1 MAAHPPIGSLAT
13 VVPATPKLSGTTFG
27 AGRPVWSTPV
37 LPSLAEVLGMDV
49 VRRGRPEVVAGA
61 GGLSNQVRW
70 VHVSELADIAHLL
83 KGGELV
89 LTTGVALPPDS
100 AGLGGY
106 VKDLAGVGVAGL
118 MVELGRRFV
127 GSLPPALA
135 RPAERAGLPLV
146 ALRKEVRFVE
156 VTEAVHARIVDA
168 HLEELRRSER
178 LHAVFTEL
186 SLEGASVAE
195 VIHQVAR
202 LGGMPVVLE
211 DLTHQVVAVDP
222 AGEDPEAVLEGWE
235 GRSRAAVSTERV
247 AYVPES
253 GLLVARVGARGEDW
267 GRLALVCEEEPGGA
281 QRMLIER
288 ATTALALGRLIERDR
303 SGLRRQAERTL
314 LAAILDHEVA
324 DHEVT
329 ARARALGVPVTGRQL
344 VGVTARLPAGWA
356 VGDPQAITRAL
367 AESVAGSARRSG
379 LPVLVGVLEEGVVT
393 ALLSMPAGVGV
404 EAVLTRL
411 AGACAEALPAAPVV
425 GVGSVGHTVAEAR
438 RSLRESR
445 QVADLVRD
453 QPGTRPYHE
462 LGDLGILGLV
472 HLLRDDPRLQSFVE
486 RQLGRLLSRERREQT
501 GLLEALSA
509 YFRAGGNKSTAA
521 RLAHLSRS
529 VFYQRLSRLEEILG
543 VSLAD
548 PGQAVSLHVAVL
560 ALEDLR
566 RARGRG

>member
-329 ARARALGVPVTGRQL
+329 ARARA
-344 VGVTARLPAGWA
+344 

-404 EAVLTRL
+404 GGVLTRR

>member
-1 MAAHPPIGSLAT
+1 
-13 VVPATPKLSGTTFG
+13 
-27 AGRPVWSTPV
+27 
-37 LPSLAEVLGMDV
+37 MDV

-61 GGLSNQVRW
+61 DALSNPVRW

-89 LTTGVALPPDS
+89 LTTGVALPLDG

-118 MVELGRRFV
+118 MVELGRRFI

-135 RPAERAGLPLV
+135 RAAERAGLPLV

-178 LHAVFTEL
+178 LHAVFTDL

-195 VIHQVAR
+195 VLRQVAR

-222 AGEDPEAVLEGWE
+222 AGEDPEAVLDGWE
-235 GRSRAAVSTERV
+235 ERSRAALSTERV
-247 AYVPES
+247 AYAPEA

-267 GRLALVCEEEPGGA
+267 GRLVLVCEEEPGGTN
-281 QRMLIER
+281 RMLIER

-303 SGLRRQAERTL
+303 SGVRRQAERTL
-314 LAAILDHEVA
+314 LAAILDHDVA

-329 ARARALGVPVTGRQL
+329 TRTRALGVPVAGRQL

-356 VGDPQAITRAL
+356 AGDPQALTRSL
-367 AESVAGSARRSG
+367 AESVAGSARRAG
-379 LPVLVGVLEEGVVT
+379 LPVLVGVLEEGIVT
-393 ALLSMPAGVGV
+393 ALLSLPAGAGV
-404 EAVLTRL
+404 ELALTRL
-411 AGACAEALPAAPVV
+411 AGACAEGSPAVPVI

-445 QVADLVRD
+445 QVADVVREH
-453 QPGTRPYHE
+453 PGTRPYHQ
-462 LGDLGILGLV
+462 LGDLGILGLI
-472 HLLRDDPRLQSFVE
+472 HLLREDPRLQSFVE
-486 RQLGRLLSRERREQT
+486 RQLGRLLSREARQRT
-501 GLLEALSA
+501 GLLAALSA
-509 YFRAGGNKSTAA
+509 YLQAGGNKSTAA

-529 VFYQRLSRLEEILG
+529 VLYQRLSRLEEILG
-543 VSLAD
+543 VSLDD
-548 PGQAVSLHVAVL
+548 PGQAVSLPVALL

-566 RARGRG
+566 ATRR